1 MSFNN
6 GWANITSIKSSGSS
20 IAYYITGK
28 YNILNGSANLIILG
42 RLGSDVVAVLGPVGE
57 LSVNKLTSYLPRFGA
72 ATASIINTMTSDPKN
87 EKTSEIP
94 QLSSGNEVYK
104 DFKVT
109 INGGIESK
117 SSVKSFKWLSNPD
130 MSAIEAPSLKE
141 QIQTSREQ
149 IKTNIENKIDAAKTI
164 REQSRQDFKEQ
175 VENVKDSV
183 EEIKNLFRF

>member
-1 MSFNN
+1 
-6 GWANITSIKSSGSS
+6 
-20 IAYYITGK
+20 
-28 YNILNGSANLIILG
+28 
-42 RLGSDVVAVLGPVGE
+42 
-57 LSVNKLTSYLPRFGA
+57 
-72 ATASIINTMTSDPKN
+72 
-87 EKTSEIP
+87 
-94 QLSSGNEVYK
+94 
-104 DFKVT
+104 
-109 INGGIESK
+109 
-117 SSVKSFKWLSNPD
+117 